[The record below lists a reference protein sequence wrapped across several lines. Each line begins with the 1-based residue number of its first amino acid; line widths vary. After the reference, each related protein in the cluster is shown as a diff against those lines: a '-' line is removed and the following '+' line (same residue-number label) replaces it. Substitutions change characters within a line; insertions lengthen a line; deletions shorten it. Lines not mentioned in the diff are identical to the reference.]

1 MLEHSHHY
9 FNQAAD
15 ILALDGKMREILL
28 RPNRVVKV
36 AIVEEDLSP
45 FFLRR
50 LKGPQDSRNSEQQ
63 ASAPVP

>member
-15 ILALDGKMREILL
+15 ILALDSKMREILL

-36 AIVEEDLSP
+36 AIVDEDDDGTGGGT
-45 FFLRR
+45 FAVVVA
-50 LKGPQDSRNSEQQ
+50 NT
-63 ASAPVP
+63 SALNT